1 MGRGLSGR
9 WVAALLIAM
18 VVVVAGAA
26 RAQTPGSDRRVA
38 LVIGNGNYQGAAKA
52 RQPGQR
58 RARDG
63 GQAQRSSAST

>member
-38 LVIGNGNYQGAAKA
+38 LVIGNGNYQGAAKLANPVNDA
-52 RQPGQR
+52 R
-58 RARDG
+58 AM
-63 GQAQRSSAST
+63 AAKLKKLAST